1 MPRRSAALDRAAA
14 AGTRFGGHPPAGRRE
29 HRVRFWEAIARGA
42 SSVDAAA
49 EAGVLPSIGVRWFR
63 KGGGMPP
70 LSLAPVS
77 GRYVLRGAG
86 GDRGPA
92 RSWLWGAGD
101 RAPVGAGGVDD
112 LQREL
117 QRNLALRTGRPEYRA
132 STAQTHADRR
142 ARRPKPAK
150 LAVNPQ
156 LRRYVQDRLAGAV
169 QRPDGSVAGPQ
180 ILWAGRRRGPRKDR
194 RWGQSWSPEQL
205 SCRLR
210 VEFPDDESM
219 RVSHE
224 AIYQS
229 LYVQGRGALRR
240 ELTACLRTGRALR
253 VPGNRTSRGNRS
265 FVTDELLISERPAE
279 VDDRAVRGHWEG
291 DLILGTDRSAIGTL
305 VERSS
310 RFTMLLHLPP
320 TEGHDGPTTNSSPGR
335 TGAGAA
341 AVRDAIADTITTLPE
356 QLRRSLTWD
365 QGIEMAQHVRLR
377 LDTGLQIYFCDP
389 RSPWQRGTN
398 ENTNGLLRQYFPSGT
413 NLARHSAD
421 ELAAVAAALNGRPR
435 KTLGWKTPAE
445 VLTEYL
451 SAAVT
456 RLQHPTLMTSRNCA
470 IRGLPGGARTDAHG
484 DRSGSRGSYPPRL
497 PQNRTYAVRIRLFG
511 TAGYDP
517 RRRPVLRPRIIPI
530 APVAAVR
537 GRRRAGARDAGRPG
551 RSIRAWRSTRC
562 AVPDRRHA
570 CGSAP
575 TRTCVLRRSAATRS
589 RA

>member
-1 MPRRSAALDRAAA
+1 MPRRSPALDRAAA
-14 AGTRFGGHPPAGRRE
+14 AGTRSGGHPPAGRRE

-77 GRYVLRGAG
+77 GRYLSFAEREEIAVLLARGCG
-86 GDRGPA
+86 VREIA
-92 RSWLWGAGD
+92 RQLG
-101 RAPVGAGGVDD
+101 RAPSTVS
-112 LQREL
+112 REL
-117 QRNLALRTGRPEYRA
+117 QRNSALRTGRPEYRA

-150 LAVNPQ
+150 LAVNLE

-180 ILWAGRRRGPRKDR
+180 ISWAGRRRGPRKDR
-194 RWGQSWSPEQL
+194 RWGQSWSPEQI

-210 VEFPDDESM
+210 VDFPDDESM

-253 VPGNRTSRGNRS
+253 VPRNRTSRGNRS

-279 VDDRAVRGHWEG
+279 VDDRAVPGHWEG

-320 TEGHDGPTTNSSPGR
+320 IEGHDSPTTNSSPAR

-398 ENTNGLLRQYFPSGT
+398 ENTNGLLRQYFPRGT

-451 SAAVT
+451 SAA
-456 RLQHPTLMTSRNCA
+456 A
-470 IRGLPGGARTDAHG
+470 
-484 DRSGSRGSYPPRL
+484 
-497 PQNRTYAVRIRLFG
+497 
-511 TAGYDP
+511 
-517 RRRPVLRPRIIPI
+517 
-530 APVAAVR
+530 
-537 GRRRAGARDAGRPG
+537 
-551 RSIRAWRSTRC
+551 
-562 AVPDRRHA
+562 
-570 CGSAP
+570 
-575 TRTCVLRRSAATRS
+575 
-589 RA
+589 